1 MIEIN
6 SAEVEMLVKTI
17 TGDLLYSI
25 HDGTYP
31 AETYWMFKTDV
42 AMLDAWFAKIYQFGM
57 SKQIPY
63 ASIPFTN
70 LVDVS
75 TEWLFQY
82 MANLAADLGDFEEVQ
97 EPIFN
102 IINKIHSMWSVYD
115 KYSWT
120 GS

>member
-1 MIEIN
+1 MIEFN
-6 SAEVEMLVKTI
+6 SAEIEMLVKTV
-17 TGDLLYSI
+17 TGDLFNI
-25 HDGTYP
+25 TYGAHP
-31 AETYWMFKTDV
+31 AEINWMLKADV
-42 AMLDAWFAKIYQFGM
+42 AMLDVWFAKIYQFGM

-102 IINKIHSMWSVYD
+102 IINKIHSMWLVYD

>member
-1 MIEIN
+1 MIEFNATEI
-6 SAEVEMLVKTI
+6 EMLVKTV
-17 TGDLLYSI
+17 TGDLFNI
-25 HDGTYP
+25 TYGAHP
-31 AETYWMFKTDV
+31 AEINWMLKADV

-63 ASIPFTN
+63 TSIPFTN

-75 TEWLFQY
+75 IEWLFQY

-102 IINKIHSMWSVYD
+102 IINKIHSMWLVYD

>member
-1 MIEIN
+1 MIEFN
-6 SAEVEMLVKTI
+6 ATEVEMLVKTV
-17 TGDLLYSI
+17 TGDLFNI
-25 HDGTYP
+25 TYGAHP
-31 AETYWMFKTDV
+31 AEINWMLKADV
-42 AMLDAWFAKIYQFGM
+42 EMLDAWFAKVYQFGM

-75 TEWLFQY
+75 IEWLFQY
-82 MANLAADLGDFEEVQ
+82 MANLAANLGDFEEVQ

-102 IINKIHSMWSVYD
+102 IINKIHSMWLVYD